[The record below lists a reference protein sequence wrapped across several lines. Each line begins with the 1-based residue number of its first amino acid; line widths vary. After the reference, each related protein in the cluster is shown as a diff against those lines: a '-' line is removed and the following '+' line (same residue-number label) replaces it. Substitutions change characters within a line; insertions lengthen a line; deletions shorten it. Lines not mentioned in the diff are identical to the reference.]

1 MNALVSHPYKVTP
14 LNPTIG
20 AVIEGIDLSQALNA
34 AALALIERAL
44 LEHQV
49 IFFRDQPMSPVQHAV
64 LARQFGQLHIHP
76 IYPNIPEQPE
86 IMLLD
91 TELNDLRDNALWHTD
106 VTFLAEPAMG
116 AILSAKKV
124 PAYGGDTLWS
134 SATAAFEALSLPL
147 QRMLCGL
154 TATHD
159 IAKSF
164 PAERF
169 GTDPAEVEKL
179 EQAKKKHPPISH
191 PVIRTHPVTGRP
203 ALFVSEGFS
212 TRINELDAKE
222 SDAVLKLLF
231 EHIQKPEFV
240 VRWSWQANDVAFWDN
255 RCTLHYAV
263 DDYRPQHRVMNRAT
277 LIGDQPFYRVE
288 AE

>member
-49 IFFRDQPMSPVQHAV
+49 IFFRDQPLSPVQHAA

>member
-20 AVIEGIDLSQALNA
+20 AVIEGIDLSQALSA

-49 IFFRDQPMSPVQHAV
+49 IFFRDQPLSPVQHAA

-288 AE
+288 GE

>member
-20 AVIEGIDLSQALNA
+20 AVIEGIDLSQALSA

-49 IFFRDQPMSPVQHAV
+49 IFFRDQPLSPVQHAA

>member
-20 AVIEGIDLSQALNA
+20 VVIEGIDLSQALSA

-49 IFFRDQPMSPVQHAV
+49 IFFRDQPLSPVQHAA

>member
-49 IFFRDQPMSPVQHAV
+49 IFFRDQPLSPVQHAA

-288 AE
+288 GE

>member
-20 AVIEGIDLSQALNA
+20 AVIEGIDLSQTLSA

-49 IFFRDQPMSPVQHAV
+49 IFFRDQPLSPVQHAA

-277 LIGDQPFYRVE
+277 LIGDQPFYR
-288 AE
+288 AEGE

>member
-20 AVIEGIDLSQALNA
+20 AVIEGIDLSQTLSA

-49 IFFRDQPMSPVQHAV
+49 IFFRDQPLSPVQHAA

-255 RCTLHYAV
+255 RCTFHYAV

-277 LIGDQPFYRVE
+277 LMGDQPFYRVE

>member
-20 AVIEGIDLSQALNA
+20 AVIEGIDLSQALSA

-49 IFFRDQPMSPVQHAV
+49 IFFRDQPLSPVQHAA

-277 LIGDQPFYRVE
+277 LIGDQPFYR
-288 AE
+288 AEGE

>member
-20 AVIEGIDLSQALNA
+20 AVIEGIDLSQALSA

-49 IFFRDQPMSPVQHAV
+49 IFFRDQPLSPVQHAA

-277 LIGDQPFYRVE
+277 LIGDQPFYRVKWE
-288 AE
+288 

>member
-20 AVIEGIDLSQALNA
+20 AVIEGIDLSQALSA

-49 IFFRDQPMSPVQHAV
+49 IFFRDQPLSPVQHAA

-212 TRINELDAKE
+212 TRINELNAKE

>member
-1 MNALVSHPYKVTP
+1 MNAHVSHLFKVTP
-14 LNPTIG
+14 LNPAIG
-20 AVIEGIDLSQALNA
+20 AVIEGIDLAQPLNVAAQKQIETALLQHQVLFFRGQALT
-34 AALALIERAL
+34 
-44 LEHQV
+44 
-49 IFFRDQPMSPVQHAV
+49 PVQHAA
-64 LARQFGQLHIHP
+64 LARQFGELHIHP

-106 VTFLAEPAMG
+106 VTFLSEPAMG

-134 SATAAFEALSLPL
+134 SGTAAFEALSQPL
-147 QRMLCGL
+147 QGMLCGL

-169 GTDPAEVEKL
+169 GTDPSEVEKL

-203 ALFVSEGFS
+203 ALFVSEGFT

-222 SDAVLKLLF
+222 SDALLKLLF

-255 RCTLHYAV
+255 RCTFHYAV

-277 LIGDQPFYRVE
+277 LMGDQPFYRVE

>member
-20 AVIEGIDLSQALNA
+20 AVIEGIDLSQTLSA

-49 IFFRDQPMSPVQHAV
+49 IFFRDQPLSPVQHAA